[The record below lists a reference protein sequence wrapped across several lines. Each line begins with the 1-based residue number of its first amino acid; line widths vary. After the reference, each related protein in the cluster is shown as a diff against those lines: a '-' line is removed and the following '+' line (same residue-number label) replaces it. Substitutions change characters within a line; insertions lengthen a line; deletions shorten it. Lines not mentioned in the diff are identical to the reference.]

1 MSEKFLSKGY
11 DVIGVDSMNDYY
23 DINLKSYRLSLL
35 EEKHPNQFIFFKKD
49 ITDKDGLKTIFL
61 SKNIDSVF
69 HFAAQA
75 GVRYSLESPSEYI
88 NSNIIGFFNLLE
100 VCREESVNK
109 IYFASSSSVY
119 GNQNEVPFN
128 ENENTDYPESIYA
141 VTKKTNELF
150 AYTYSKLYG
159 INMTGFR
166 FFTVYG
172 PLGRPDM
179 APMKFLKALHSN
191 SPINIYN
198 NGNLSRDFT
207 YIDDI
212 TTSIEKVYNKDEI
225 CDYPNYRIFNIGNSN
240 PVQLLDFIETLEKA
254 TKKTFLK
261 NYTEMQK
268 GDVFKTFANVTLLE
282 SYIGEIEHIN
292 LKEGVNRL
300 VKWHQTYY
308 K

>member
-1 MSEKFLSKGY
+1 MSEKFLSRGY

-23 DINLKSYRLSLL
+23 DINLKSHRLSLL

-240 PVQLLDFIETLEKA
+240 PIQLLDFIETLEKA

>member
-1 MSEKFLSKGY
+1 MSEKFLSRGY

-240 PVQLLDFIETLEKA
+240 PIQLLDFIETLEKA